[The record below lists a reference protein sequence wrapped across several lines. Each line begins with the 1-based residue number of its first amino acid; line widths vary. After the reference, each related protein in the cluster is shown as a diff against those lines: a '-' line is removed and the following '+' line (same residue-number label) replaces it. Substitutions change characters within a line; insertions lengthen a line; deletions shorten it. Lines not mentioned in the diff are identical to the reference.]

1 QSGLCMENRGRRLYR
16 VRGRPHIKSVS
27 RTPAFAIEA
36 LADSPVSRLPWPGFF
51 QSCSLQ
57 AMYKPRRLNDH
68 PLRRTSAFLTTVSL
82 VLYTGAALLLFAIS
96 FTVYSPLRAMS

>member
-1 QSGLCMENRGRRLYR
+1 MENRGRSLYR

-36 LADSPVSRLPWPGFF
+36 LADNPVSRLSRPVF

-68 PLRRTSAFLTTVSL
+68 PLRRTSAYLTTVSL
-82 VLYTGAALLLFAIS
+82 VLYTGAALLLVAIS
-96 FTVYSPLRAMS
+96 FTVYSLLRAMS